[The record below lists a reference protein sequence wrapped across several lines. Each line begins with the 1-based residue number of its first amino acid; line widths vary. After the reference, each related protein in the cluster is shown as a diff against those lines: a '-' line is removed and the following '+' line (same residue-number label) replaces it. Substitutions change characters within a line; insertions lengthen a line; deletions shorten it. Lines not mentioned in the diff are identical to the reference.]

1 LNSRFRWTVYQLD
14 TLKRCLTI
22 INIKKQLKSL
32 PKTLDE
38 TYDQI
43 LLRIDETY
51 RENALRVL
59 QFLAF
64 AARPVTFVEAA
75 EILTIDLD
83 QECYDP
89 HRKLLNPDDLMLLCS
104 TLVTRA
110 SISEVDFKDVMAR
123 TFYCEYYFE
132 YTDCW
137 MIRLAYLSVKDCLL
151 SDRIKSS
158 RLSHFALEAKLANSL
173 IAQVCVAYMMHLPF
187 TKACYDWDILQ
198 TRLNDWPS
206 YHYAVHHWPY
216 HVKLCGEPLDD
227 KTWKL
232 LQRFF
237 ETRKLPEN
245 GNYGAW
251 VTALVP
257 GVKNC
262 HESEPL
268 YYSASFGVPSVI
280 KRILESDPPPDID
293 KPGGRFLSSPL
304 QVATFRN
311 HPDAVKILLEAGANP
326 NAVNQCGQSQL
337 FWAIGGE
344 LGECRTLLES
354 YGATLTELDIQ
365 MLDDWDKGL
374 LTGYDTISEAE
385 EEEEGE
391 DVSDSS
397 ESDYLYIEEI

>member
-1 LNSRFRWTVYQLD
+1 LD

-22 INIKKQLKSL
+22 VDIKKQLKAL

-43 LLRIDETY
+43 LLRIDESY

-64 AARPVTFVEAA
+64 AARPVTFA
-75 EILTIDLD
+75 ETAELLTIDLD

-89 HRKLLNPDDLMLLCS
+89 DRKLLNPDDLMLLCS

-110 SISEVDFKDVMAR
+110 LISDVDFKDVMAR
-123 TFYCEYYFE
+123 TVYYEYRVI

-137 MIRLAYLSVKDCLL
+137 MIRLSHLSVKDYLL

-158 RLSHFALEAKLANSL
+158 GLSHFALETKLANSL
-173 IAQVCVAYMMHLPF
+173 IAQVCVGYLMHLPF
-187 TKACYDWDILQ
+187 ATCCDWNTLQ
-198 TRLNDWPS
+198 TRFHDWPF

-227 KTWKL
+227 KMWKL

-237 ETRKLPEN
+237 DTRKLPEN
-245 GNYGAW
+245 GNYGSW
-251 VTALVP
+251 VTALIPEVR
-257 GVKNC
+257 NC
-262 HESEPL
+262 HETEPL
-268 YYSASFGVPSVI
+268 YYAASFGIPSVI

-304 QVATFRN
+304 QVATYRN
-311 HPDAVKILLEAGANP
+311 HPDAVKILLEAGADP
-326 NAVNQCGQSQL
+326 NAVNQLGQSQL
-337 FWAIGGE
+337 FWAIGGR
-344 LGECRTLLES
+344 LVECRILLES
-354 YGATLTELDIQ
+354 YGATLTEVDIQ
-365 MLDDWDKGL
+365 MLDFWDKDL
-374 LTGYDTISEAE
+374 LAGYDTISEDDE
-385 EEEEGE
+385 EE

-397 ESDYLYIEEI
+397 GSDHM